1 MPPKT
6 KAEKI
11 KAAMKATQPLVSA
24 PAPVS
29 TEKAYSGIELL
40 KSLTLTG
47 LIVAL
52 IVLIFALQ
60 RSNFIG

>member
-11 KAAMKATQPLVSA
+11 KAAMKAVQP
-24 PAPVS
+24 PVS
-29 TEKAYSGIELL
+29 TPAPEKKKKAYSGIELL

>member
-11 KAAMKATQPLVSA
+11 KAAMKAVQPSVST

-60 RSNFIG
+60 KSNFIG

>member
-11 KAAMKATQPLVSA
+11 KAAMKAVQPPISTTVPVSA
-24 PAPVS
+24 
-29 TEKAYSGIELL
+29 EKAYSAIELL

-52 IVLIFALQ
+52 IVLFYALQ
-60 RSNFIG
+60 KSNFIG